1 MEPELEKVASSRWR
15 VALFL
20 TALMMT
26 TYFGFILLVAYAK
39 ERLGT
44 PVVPGL
50 SLGMALGVG
59 VIVVAWALTAIYVVW
74 ANRYYDAALDRAKAG
89 IAEAARSEADL
100 ASKGD
105 GAAKA
110 PSVAAV
116 AEVQR

>member
-15 VALFL
+15 VALAL

-39 ERLGT
+39 ESLGT

-50 SLGMALGVG
+50 SWGMALGVG

-74 ANRYYDAALDRAKAG
+74 ANRYYDAALERAKAG
-89 IAEAARSEADL
+89 LD
-100 ASKGD
+100 
-105 GAAKA
+105 AKA
-110 PSVAAV
+110 PAAPAPDSTGNVPAARVAAV
-116 AEVQR
+116 AEVRP

>member
-89 IAEAARSEADL
+89 L
-100 ASKGD
+100 V
-105 GAAKA
+105 KA
-110 PSVAAV
+110 PPSDADPASTGDVVAQVADVAAV
-116 AEVQR
+116 AEVRP